1 MNVIITKEEIY
12 NTPNDAELGR
22 LVRNKFWQEERNQRG
37 PQFDDEHFGLVI
49 GEDGLVTKIVHD
61 IGGSYEIK
69 EAVQLEMFPTPVK
82 AGIYEEC
89 ILCGIETTTLK
100 TTHIDFRTGYIEG
113 AGQLCNECYE
123 KRR

>member
-69 EAVQLEMFPTPVK
+69 KHFNWSCFPH
-82 AGIYEEC
+82 
-89 ILCGIETTTLK
+89 L
-100 TTHIDFRTGYIEG
+100 
-113 AGQLCNECYE
+113 
-123 KRR
+123 

>member
-69 EAVQLEMFPTPVK
+69 EAFQLELFPTPVK

-89 ILCGIETTTLK
+89 ILCGVETTTLK

-113 AGQLCNECYE
+113 AGQLCNGCYE